1 MHLFPFFLLSPP
13 PPASCQLLCV
23 EIYIMRVE
31 YRNLSV
37 STIKH
42 NDVIRALKQ
51 KSYHIV
57 LAQLFEAPKNAIQRI
72 NRYLA
77 DKRQRIALCYASDRD
92 LSNGY
97 RYPPFDQ
104 PRSARLPWGHLF
116 FSCGYLNEGIFP
128 YSVSELSAG
137 QVDVLWD
144 CLVCDSESSDDTL
157 EWFLQQAQSKEF
169 HALDVSAL
177 QYILAEKVTPLI

>member
-1 MHLFPFFLLSPP
+1 MVCFTRGCCHFHPFGLFTALCYEIKQKNGSYSCTSSPSSPP
-13 PPASCQLLCV
+13 PPQASCQLLCV

-37 STIKH
+37 STIKQ

-57 LAQLFEAPKNAIQRI
+57 LAQLFEAPNNAIQRI
-72 NRYLA
+72 NRYPA
-77 DKRQRIALCYASDRD
+77 DKRQRSALCYASDRD

-104 PRSARLPWGHLF
+104 PRSARLP
-116 FSCGYLNEGIFP
+116 
-128 YSVSELSAG
+128 
-137 QVDVLWD
+137 
-144 CLVCDSESSDDTL
+144 
-157 EWFLQQAQSKEF
+157 
-169 HALDVSAL
+169 
-177 QYILAEKVTPLI
+177 

>member
-1 MHLFPFFLLSPP
+1 MVCFTRGCCHFHPFGLFTALCYEIKQKNGSYSCTSSPSSPP
-13 PPASCQLLCV
+13 PPQASCQLLCV

-37 STIKH
+37 STIKQ

-57 LAQLFEAPKNAIQRI
+57 LAQLFEAPNNAIQRI
-72 NRYLA
+72 NRYPA
-77 DKRQRIALCYASDRD
+77 DKRQRSALCYASDRD

-104 PRSARLPWGHLF
+104 PRSARL
-116 FSCGYLNEGIFP
+116 
-128 YSVSELSAG
+128 
-137 QVDVLWD
+137 
-144 CLVCDSESSDDTL
+144 T
-157 EWFLQQAQSKEF
+157 
-169 HALDVSAL
+169 
-177 QYILAEKVTPLI
+177 

>member
-1 MHLFPFFLLSPP
+1 MVCFTRGCCHFHPFGLFTALCYEIKQKNGSYSCTSSPSSPP
-13 PPASCQLLCV
+13 PQASCQLLCV

-37 STIKH
+37 STIKQ

-57 LAQLFEAPKNAIQRI
+57 LAQLFEAPNNAIQRI
-72 NRYLA
+72 NRYPA
-77 DKRQRIALCYASDRD
+77 DKRQRSALCYASDSD

-104 PRSARLPWGHLF
+104 PRSARLP
-116 FSCGYLNEGIFP
+116 
-128 YSVSELSAG
+128 
-137 QVDVLWD
+137 
-144 CLVCDSESSDDTL
+144 
-157 EWFLQQAQSKEF
+157 
-169 HALDVSAL
+169 
-177 QYILAEKVTPLI
+177 

>member
-1 MHLFPFFLLSPP
+1 MHLFPFFPP
-13 PPASCQLLCV
+13 PPPQASCQLLCV

-37 STIKH
+37 STIKQ

-57 LAQLFEAPKNAIQRI
+57 LAQLFEAPNNAIQRI
-72 NRYLA
+72 NRYPA
-77 DKRQRIALCYASDRD
+77 DKRQRSALCYASDRD

-104 PRSARLPWGHLF
+104 PRSARLP
-116 FSCGYLNEGIFP
+116 
-128 YSVSELSAG
+128 
-137 QVDVLWD
+137 
-144 CLVCDSESSDDTL
+144 
-157 EWFLQQAQSKEF
+157 
-169 HALDVSAL
+169 
-177 QYILAEKVTPLI
+177 

>member
-1 MHLFPFFLLSPP
+1 MVCFTRGCCHSHPFGLFTALCYEIKQKKMVVTHAPLPLLSSLSPP
-13 PPASCQLLCV
+13 PPPQLLCV

-57 LAQLFEAPKNAIQRI
+57 LAQLFEAPNNAIQRI
-72 NRYLA
+72 NRYPA
-77 DKRQRIALCYASDRD
+77 DKRQRSALCYASDRD

-104 PRSARLPWGHLF
+104 PRSARLP
-116 FSCGYLNEGIFP
+116 
-128 YSVSELSAG
+128 
-137 QVDVLWD
+137 
-144 CLVCDSESSDDTL
+144 
-157 EWFLQQAQSKEF
+157 
-169 HALDVSAL
+169 
-177 QYILAEKVTPLI
+177 

>member
-1 MHLFPFFLLSPP
+1 MSALLSDLLLFHRVLDLWFVLQEAVAIPIRLVSLLHFVMKSNKKNGSYSCTSSPSFFSPPP

-57 LAQLFEAPKNAIQRI
+57 LAQLFEAPNNAIQRI
-72 NRYLA
+72 NRYPA
-77 DKRQRIALCYASDRD
+77 DKRQRSALCYASDRD

-104 PRSARLPWGHLF
+104 PRSARLP
-116 FSCGYLNEGIFP
+116 
-128 YSVSELSAG
+128 
-137 QVDVLWD
+137 
-144 CLVCDSESSDDTL
+144 
-157 EWFLQQAQSKEF
+157 
-169 HALDVSAL
+169 
-177 QYILAEKVTPLI
+177 